1 MLGKLT
7 NAERATVMQVASMR
21 LSAFE
26 LNGFQEDEAGARR
39 DHYHD
44 HILGASG
51 EMAVAKAFN
60 FYWDFSVNKFS
71 AGGDVA
77 ELQVRTTRNLD
88 APGRMVEPHDK
99 DDALFVLVSG
109 RPGGDAFTLRGYTRG
124 IDAKQERWFR
134 SIKAGRKPKYFVP
147 ADELR
152 DVEELV
158 S

>member
-1 MLGKLT
+1 MSPICRC
-7 NAERATVMQVASMR
+7 ARRATSTHR
-21 LSAFE
+21 C
-26 LNGFQEDEAGARR
+26 
-39 DHYHD
+39 
-44 HILGASG
+44 
-51 EMAVAKAFN
+51 
-60 FYWDFSVNKFS
+60 
-71 AGGDVA
+71 
-77 ELQVRTTRNLD
+77 
-88 APGRMVEPHDK
+88 VEPHDK